1 MISSKCHILP
11 RTVVCFKRPYPWLRA
26 HLDMTPQSQAQR
38 NLPRPGMPLEITSTE
53 NKRWLLKPQC
63 DRHIHL
69 GLAVWKGGDW
79 SHSYLHLCYFMCAYL
94 NSGFC
99 KHSHLNTNQTISVCF
114 WQGSTNK
121 MKTNKPM
128 YNADLHNRAHVKQHQ
143 EKPSENHPFRGNS
156 VTQHIM
162 RKILK

>member
-1 MISSKCHILP
+1 MLQE
-11 RTVVCFKRPYPWLRA
+11 TVS
-26 HLDMTPQSQAQR
+26 MTKGTLGCDTTVTSTEH
-38 NLPRPGMPLEITSTE
+38 LPRPGVPLEMTSTE

-63 DRHIHL
+63 DRRIHL
-69 GLAVWKGGDW
+69 GLAVWKGEDW
-79 SHSYLHLCYFMCAYL
+79 SHSYLHLCYFMCASL

-99 KHSHLNTNQTISVCF
+99 KHSHLNTNQTISVCI

-128 YNADLHNRAHVKQHQ
+128 YNADLHNRSHVKQHQ

>member
-26 HLDMTPQSQAQR
+26 HLDMTPQSRAQR

-53 NKRWLLKPQC
+53 NKRWLLKSQC

-79 SHSYLHLCYFMCAYL
+79 SPSYVHLCYFMCAYL

-99 KHSHLNTNQTISVCF
+99 IHSHPNTNQTVSVCF
-114 WQGSTNK
+114 WQVVQTNQCIALTYTIGPCQTASGK
-121 MKTNKPM
+121 AFWESP
-128 YNADLHNRAHVKQHQ
+128 
-143 EKPSENHPFRGNS
+143 
-156 VTQHIM
+156 I
-162 RKILK
+162 